1 MASRAVELASPK
13 SERSSRG
20 RGGARLQLWVG
31 GVLVG
36 MLFLTAIF
44 APLLAPHDPFSF
56 EVSKRLT
63 PPGAEH
69 PLGTDAFG
77 RDILSRVIYGARLS
91 MLLGSAVVL
100 LTGVSGI
107 VLGLAA
113 GYYRP
118 LDALIMRVL
127 DGLMAFPGTLL
138 ALAISA
144 ALGPSLINLIL
155 ALSIAYV
162 PRVARLVRSSVLV
175 VRELEHVQAARA
187 IGASDARLLFRHVLP
202 LCWSPIIVQ
211 LTLVFALTVLAEA
224 SLTFLGVGLS
234 PEIPSWGNIL
244 NEGRLYLYEA
254 PWITTAPG
262 LAVMV
267 AVLGLNVVGDALR
280 DLLDPRLRD
289 L

>member
-1 MASRAVELASPK
+1 MAGVTRVPGPNR
-13 SERSSRG
+13 ERWLG
-20 RGGARLQLWVG
+20 RPGGARFQLWAG
-31 GVLVG
+31 GMLVG
-36 MLFLTAIF
+36 LLVLTAIF
-44 APLLAPHDPFSF
+44 APLLAPYDPYVF

-63 PPGAEH
+63 PPGPEH

-91 MLLGSAVVL
+91 MLLGSAVVAVA
-100 LTGVSGI
+100 GGAGI
-107 VLGLAA
+107 FLGLLA
-113 GYYRP
+113 GSYRL
-118 LDALIMRVL
+118 LDSLIMRFL
-127 DGLMAFPGTLL
+127 DGLMAFPATLL

-144 ALGPSLINLIL
+144 ALGPSLPNLIL
-155 ALSIAYV
+155 ALAVAYV

-187 IGASDARLLFRHVLP
+187 VGVPEMPLLLRHILP

-211 LTLVFALTVLAEA
+211 MTLVFAMTVLAEA

-234 PEIPSWGNIL
+234 PEVPSWGNIL

-262 LAVMV
+262 VAVLV
-267 AVLGLNVVGDALR
+267 AVLGLNIIGDALR

>member
-1 MASRAVELASPK
+1 MPARTMEATTAQAAPK
-13 SERSSRG
+13 SRRP
-20 RGGARLQLWVG
+20 GGARLQLWVG
-31 GVLVG
+31 GALVCI
-36 MLFLTAIF
+36 LFLTAIF
-44 APLLAPHDPFSF
+44 APLLAPHDPYSF
-56 EVSKRLT
+56 DVAKRLT
-63 PPGAEH
+63 PPGPEH

-100 LTGVSGI
+100 LTGLSGI
-107 VLGLAA
+107 MLGLAA
-113 GYYRP
+113 GYYRM
-118 LDALIMRVL
+118 LDAIMMRVL

-144 ALGPSLINLIL
+144 ALGPSLINLVL

-187 IGASDARLLFRHVLP
+187 LGASDARLLFRHVLP

-211 LTLVFALTVLAEA
+211 MTLVFALTVLAEA

-234 PEIPSWGNIL
+234 PEVPSWGNIL
-244 NEGRLYLYEA
+244 NEGRLYMYEA

-262 LAVMV
+262 LAVLV
-267 AVLGLNVVGDALR
+267 AVLALNIVGDALR